1 MLHHRAWIS
10 ALASVAIVSAQL
22 PKADTSTP
30 RQQALLAEVQ
40 LTADDFQREIKDSG
54 FQPTRPAPAI
64 QISTIPQ
71 LSVFFDPSDTVVT
84 GQWEELPPQVKQL
97 MEQMLGGRQGFE
109 DGFHKFFFVH
119 ELGHWAQSQ
128 GKKMSTVNQPPNH
141 YLYEL
146 EANRIS
152 IAYWRR
158 RDFSFANNLISQYRK
173 AYDAMPN
180 PVPAGEKL
188 EDYFN
193 GHYDDLGRNPAAYGW
208 YQLRLV
214 IAAADEKPA
223 PTLAQLLKALPDLT
237 YP

>member
-40 LTADDFQREIKDSG
+40 LIADDFQREIKDSG
-54 FQPTRPAPAI
+54 FQPTRPAPEI
-64 QISTIPQ
+64 RISTIPQ
-71 LSVFFDPSDTVVT
+71 LSVFFGPSNTVVT

-128 GKKMSTVNQPPNH
+128 GKKMSTVNHSPNH

-146 EANRIS
+146 EANRIAL
-152 IAYWRR
+152 AYWRR
-158 RDFSFANNLISQYRK
+158 RDSSFANNLISQYRK
-173 AYDAMPN
+173 ASDAMPN

-188 EDYFN
+188 VDYFN
-193 GHYDDLGRNPAAYGW
+193 EHYGDLGRNPAAYGW

-214 IAAADEKPA
+214 IAAADEKPS

-237 YP
+237 DP